1 MTLHVVAYS
10 SNDSSI
16 LEYGFILGVFL
27 VRCSQWFGVVKN
39 IGKHGVE
46 PGIRFKEPCLL
57 AADQCRKHLFAAFQ
71 QLLMIFFANV
81 VVIQLLLDLGN
92 IRV

>member
-71 QLLMIFFANV
+71 PM
-81 VVIQLLLDLGN
+81 
-92 IRV
+92 